1 MKEEG
6 NKMVIINK
14 KRDKV
19 WNNLLDT
26 ERFFSF
32 PTPFIRVEF
41 HHFYAVKKNV
51 PTMLM

>member
-26 ERFFSF
+26 ERREAGKILGEAEEHVNMVS
-32 PTPFIRVEF
+32 E
-41 HHFYAVKKNV
+41 
-51 PTMLM
+51 